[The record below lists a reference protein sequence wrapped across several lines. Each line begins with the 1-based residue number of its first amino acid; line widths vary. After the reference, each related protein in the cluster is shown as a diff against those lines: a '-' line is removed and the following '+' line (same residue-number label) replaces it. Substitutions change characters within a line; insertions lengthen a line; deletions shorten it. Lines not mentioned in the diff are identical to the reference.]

1 MPQPPGKKS
10 SRKRP
15 QGKQTRSRPKKSSR
29 KRRQTKRTKRLA
41 TAYWLTAA
49 TGALHLTALAIVY
62 ATQAP
67 APQRAAL
74 IEMLWAHNNRPFLK
88 AFGAWLV
95 FSLIITA
102 IAASIRGR
110 HRYVLAMLWIAIC
123 VSLWAINGDRVM
135 TAIRMLWKHGLN

>member
-15 QGKQTRSRPKKSSR
+15 QRKQTHSRPKKSSR
-29 KRRQTKRTKRLA
+29 KRRQTKRTKQLA
-41 TAYWLTAA
+41 TAHWLTTT

-67 APQRAAL
+67 APQKAAL

-95 FSLIITA
+95 LSLLTTTV
-102 IAASIRGR
+102 ASVVRGK
-110 HRYVLAMLWIAIC
+110 HRYVLAMLWVTVC
-123 VSLWAINGDRVM
+123 VSLWAINGDRVA
-135 TAIRMLWKHGLN
+135 TALRVLWNHTLN